1 VGGGMSIDFEV
12 QRRRIVESLVHMGYL
27 KNPRVIKALLTVPR
41 EYFVPAHLREY
52 AYVDSPLPIGH
63 GQTISAIH
71 MVAIM
76 TDELEP
82 EPGDKVLEVGTG
94 SGYQAAVLA
103 EIVAKQDPSR
113 RGHVY
118 TIERIP
124 GLVEFARRNLEVAGY
139 SEYVTVIEGDG
150 TLGYPEQAPYD
161 RIIVTAAAPE
171 VPKPLLDQ
179 LRNGGRLVIP
189 VGDLY
194 IQRLL
199 IIDKVDGKVKT
210 RYGIE
215 CVFVPLIGE
224 YGWKIK
230 Y

>member
-1 VGGGMSIDFEV
+1 LSFEA
-12 QRRRIVESLVHMGYL
+12 QRRRVVESLIFMGYL
-27 KNPRVIKALLTVPR
+27 RNPRVIKALLAVPR
-41 EYFVPAHLREY
+41 EEFVPDHLRSY
-52 AYVDSPLPIGH
+52 AYMDSPLPVGY

-76 TDELEP
+76 TEELNP
-82 EPGDKVLEVGTG
+82 EPGDLVLEVGTG

-124 GLVEFARRNLEVAGY
+124 ELVEFAKRNLTKTGY
-139 SEYVTVIEGDG
+139 SDYVTVIQGDG
-150 TLGYPEQAPYD
+150 TLGYSEKAPFNK
-161 RIIVTAAAPE
+161 IIVTAAASS
-171 VPKPLLDQ
+171 VPQPLLDQ
-179 LRNGGRLVIP
+179 LAEGGRLVIP

-194 IQRLL
+194 VQRLL
-199 IIDKVDGKVKT
+199 IIDKINGKIHK
-210 RYGIE
+210 RFGIE

-224 YGWKIK
+224 YGWRLEH
-230 Y
+230 